1 MKIINSPILSDEEK
15 QHIIQ
20 NNENG
25 LSYGDNDLDLS
36 MISNIDYDENF
47 EDNTRPNNFKYDNK
61 SQLSHANNVKFLE
74 GKNGKKIISKDI
86 ATQNE
91 LINIYEYVLQKS
103 LGANINKK
111 YGYLHHSADYKFIKN
126 LNKANYF
133 IQTDQKFIKTLK
145 DNQIQIIDNIDNLIN
160 VISRVFSHNGL
171 YEITPDIQLATDK
184 NTGMIKNI
192 QITYYQ
198 PYRDKKT
205 RKRKYRKYFYS
216 YQLSQ
221 QMIDKLSN
229 PEDKTGT
236 RNVFLG
242 FLFNYYYDQ
251 MMFGLIDRK
260 LDNMAVERG
269 TGNINHFD
277 IDALESTEYL
287 KQNKA
292 KEANKKK
299 IEFLFNIRN
308 TFLLTPEEAE
318 KYDNIAKNKIN
329 KCYRL
334 MKNLSN
340 DLYNKGEKNILID
353 NLFRELYKSN
363 IIEQLNIDDFFD
375 YISAR
380 INNIQKQSQYI
391 PNILDNNKIHKQGQ
405 EIISRIKYDIDNM
418 KDKYKNIDLTTLIQQ
433 QKTQQ
438 EKQYNQASV
447 LTLIMN
453 DPTEATDALSN
464 SINDKVKK
472 ISNVEI
478 IIPNNPTSQQ
488 QKCINIIQQA
498 KQNFIN
504 VLKNKSANKMIE
516 LCNSMEQLYRKLIQ
530 LKKEQQEMI
539 NAKTNDNLST
549 IKTTDNIEQAID
561 RIEQD
566 INEVQNKIDKNKAL
580 AKKYAIKLAQ
590 DYCEIDNN
598 YNLILKNKKVIEQI
612 EIEKQNKAK
621 QNKFKKRNKKSFS
634 KQSLYSNKNNKRTIK
649 KNSPQ
654 ATLYNNKRELPSEV
668 DFIPIY

>member
-1 MKIINSPILSDEEK
+1 
-15 QHIIQ
+15 
-20 NNENG
+20 
-25 LSYGDNDLDLS
+25 
-36 MISNIDYDENF
+36 MI
-47 EDNTRPNNFKYDNK
+47 
-61 SQLSHANNVKFLE
+61 
-74 GKNGKKIISKDI
+74 GKKIISKDI
-86 ATQNE
+86 ATKNE

-145 DNQIQIIDNIDNLIN
+145 DNQTQIIDNIDNLIN

-171 YEITPDIQLATDK
+171 YEITPNIKLTKDK
-184 NTGMIKNI
+184 STGIIRNI

-198 PYRDKKT
+198 PYRDSKT

-221 QMIDKLSN
+221 QMIDNLSN

-277 IDALESTEYL
+277 IDALECTEYL

-292 KEANKKK
+292 KEANKTK
-299 IEFLFNIRN
+299 IEFLFHIRN
-308 TFLLTPEEAE
+308 AFLLTPEEAE

-340 DLYNKGEKNILID
+340 DLYNKNEKNILID

-363 IIEQLNIDDFFD
+363 LIERLNIDDFFD

-380 INNIQKQSQYI
+380 IDNIQKQSKYI
-391 PNILDNNKIHKQGQ
+391 PNILGDNKIHKQGQ

-418 KDKYKNIDLTTLIQQ
+418 KDKYKNINLTTLIQQ
-433 QKTQQ
+433 KQTQQ
-438 EKQYNQASV
+438 EKQYKQASV

-453 DPTEATDALSN
+453 DPTEATDALN
-464 SINDKVKK
+464 SSIIDKINQ

-478 IIPNNPTSQQ
+478 LIPQKPTSKQ
-488 QKCINIIQQA
+488 QKCMNTIQQA
-498 KQNFIN
+498 KKDFMNVIN
-504 VLKNKSANKMIE
+504 KKSVNDMLDICNGMEDLYGKLIKLKQEQQKMIDE
-516 LCNSMEQLYRKLIQ
+516 
-530 LKKEQQEMI
+530 
-539 NAKTNDNLST
+539 KTNDN
-549 IKTTDNIEQAID
+549 IDNEID
-561 RIEQD
+561 RINQN
-566 INEVQNKIDKNKAL
+566 INEVQNKIEINKKL
-580 AKKYAIKLAQ
+580 AKQYAIKLAQ

-634 KQSLYSNKNNKRTIK
+634 KKSLYNNKNNKKIIK

-654 ATLYNNKRELPSEV
+654 ATLYNNKQELPSEV
-668 DFIPIY
+668 DFIPVY